1 MPCTAEFSTFYA
13 SCRAFHAPHGV
24 IQRRHSFARSGLA
37 RVDGSF
43 VHFPARNWKA
53 TQPSQTVARHF
64 EPYSVCSQT
73 LNASVKIWKFAARCF
88 YHIVIVCLHWSE
100 NCQHFLNCV
109 YLSVDY
115 RNSWAT
121 NTKNNNRNINKAI
134 QTVRAESCNILGA
147 QKQKFIQTNH
157 TVKSNGV
164 LPCARLQL
172 DVYPIAYWNI
182 FVRIVV
188 LHANH
193 ASVFAINSYEI
204 VQSLRRW
211 EINIFLLLSVTGST
225 FYWRSTR
232 AL

>member
-115 RNSWAT
+115 RKYRAT

-147 QKQKFIQTNH
+147 QKHINLYKQITQWNQMVCCRVLDYSLTDIRLPIEIYLFVLLFYTQTTH
-157 TVKSNGV
+157 
-164 LPCARLQL
+164 LC
-172 DVYPIAYWNI
+172 
-182 FVRIVV
+182 
-188 LHANH
+188 
-193 ASVFAINSYEI
+193 
-204 VQSLRRW
+204 SL
-211 EINIFLLLSVTGST
+211 
-225 FYWRSTR
+225 
-232 AL
+232 